1 MKLLF
6 FMGILYSLIF
16 FMVMHPLSLGL
27 MLIIQT
33 IWTSMFIGL
42 ISKTFWFSYILFIS
56 FIGGMLILF
65 IYMTSI
71 SNTEYFSL
79 NIYKT
84 IFITLLLTL
93 SIIIYYNKNF
103 LLIFNNN
110 SMFNDFNSNL
120 LMYNFNLNKLYNFP
134 NNLLTIMLII
144 YLLISLICVV
154 KITDIFYGPLR
165 KNF

>member
-33 IWTSMFIGL
+33 IWTSMFIGM

-71 SNTEYFSL
+71 SNNEYFSI

-84 IFITLLLTL
+84 IFIMSMMFM
-93 SIIIYYNKNF
+93 SIYFYYNKN
-103 LLIFNNN
+103 LLLTFNNN
-110 SMFNDFNSNL
+110 NMMNDFNLNL
-120 LMYNFNLNKLYNFP
+120 LAYNFNLNKLYNFP
-134 NNLLTIMLII
+134 NNMLTIMLII

-154 KITDIFYGPLR
+154 KITDTFYGPLR

>member
-6 FMGILYSLIF
+6 LMGILYSLIF
-16 FMVMHPLSLGL
+16 FMVIHPLSLGL

-71 SNTEYFSL
+71 SNIEYFSMSM
-79 NIYKT
+79 YKT
-84 IFITLLLTL
+84 LFILLLMTF
-93 SIIIYYNKNF
+93 SIYIYYNKN
-103 LLIFNNN
+103 LLLTFNNN
-110 SMFNDFNSNL
+110 MMNDFNSNL
-120 LMYNFNLNKLYNFP
+120 LIYNFNLNKLYNFP

-154 KITDIFYGPLR
+154 KITDTFYGPLR